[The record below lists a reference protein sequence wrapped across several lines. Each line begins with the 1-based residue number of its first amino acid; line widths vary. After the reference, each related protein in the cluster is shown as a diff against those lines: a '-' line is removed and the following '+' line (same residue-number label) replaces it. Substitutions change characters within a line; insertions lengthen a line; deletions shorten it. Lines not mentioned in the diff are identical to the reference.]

1 MFVHQKQYRTSR
13 EYIVL
18 IPLQKTSTI
27 NKVSIER
34 RNIDDTTDKNIL
46 YIGNGSNVDFIIYK
60 NAQLIQ
66 DDNESNQFS
75 TQFKVFMI
83 DKQTKKLHQENRTIN
98 FWFNNHFGQNQYA
111 DDTNEFLRILFKSD
125 EFPRDYF
132 SFIKRLMELLRL
144 FSSIRKL
151 ELQIQT
157 LIDNNHPKYE
167 NNLQQ
172 NADLIKE
179 KLLDLLEQA
188 FPNPMFVNDLAKY
201 LEYDDQIVFQ
211 YLSEL
216 EDKNLVKH
224 LNHNGQ
230 QWTRVIISAEEED
243 THKVILYKS
252 ISELSNSLRPTIA
265 IITVNYFEKL
275 AVDAM
280 IENKVTFV
288 RHKAGESNVYTIG
301 TIGTHHIV
309 STKLPLI
316 GRSRTAQIST
326 GSTTTRLLGTFQYV
340 QHVFIIGCAGGIPH
354 YIDASKHIRR
364 GDIIVGYPNE
374 EDYVYGIYEAEKSAE
389 GYEFVSTCYK
399 PKSFQLYQLLEPI
412 KENYQQTHFNRSST
426 HRYPWEKFLED
437 GIKYLLS
444 HNIDCL
450 PQSNDRLCIKT
461 ENNEIIEIEHP
472 NNERK
477 DYLRPAIRF
486 GMIAGGKNILTND
499 YFKITLCDKCNVL
512 CFDSEIDQVIAAIQG
527 NHIESFMIIHGISDY
542 HDGTLNK
549 EWQPY
554 SSLCAA
560 AFMKTIIYKIPN
572 NLYAHSNIQHDDDI
586 L

>member
-1 MFVHQKQYRTSR
+1 
-13 EYIVL
+13 
-18 IPLQKTSTI
+18 
-27 NKVSIER
+27 
-34 RNIDDTTDKNIL
+34 
-46 YIGNGSNVDFIIYK
+46 
-60 NAQLIQ
+60 
-66 DDNESNQFS
+66 
-75 TQFKVFMI
+75 
-83 DKQTKKLHQENRTIN
+83 
-98 FWFNNHFGQNQYA
+98 
-111 DDTNEFLRILFKSD
+111 
-125 EFPRDYF
+125 
-132 SFIKRLMELLRL
+132 
-144 FSSIRKL
+144 
-151 ELQIQT
+151 
-157 LIDNNHPKYE
+157 
-167 NNLQQ
+167 
-172 NADLIKE
+172 
-179 KLLDLLEQA
+179 
-188 FPNPMFVNDLAKY
+188 
-201 LEYDDQIVFQ
+201 
-211 YLSEL
+211 
-216 EDKNLVKH
+216 
-224 LNHNGQ
+224 
-230 QWTRVIISAEEED
+230 
-243 THKVILYKS
+243 
-252 ISELSNSLRPTIA
+252 
-265 IITVNYFEKL
+265 
-275 AVDAM
+275 
-280 IENKVTFV
+280 
-288 RHKAGESNVYTIG
+288 
-301 TIGTHHIV
+301 
-309 STKLPLI
+309 
-316 GRSRTAQIST
+316 
-326 GSTTTRLLGTFQYV
+326 
-340 QHVFIIGCAGGIPH
+340 
-354 YIDASKHIRR
+354 
-364 GDIIVGYPNE
+364 
-374 EDYVYGIYEAEKSAE
+374 IYEAEKSAE

-412 KENYQQTHFNRSST
+412 KENYQQTHLNRSST